1 MSEIH
6 KQTLWTPDMLLI
18 HQKHPLW
25 DDAKGD
31 QMEQSSKQAVIESML
46 LQLPGNHL
54 KLDRE
59 HKGLRGIHST
69 VSLVLHVE

>member
-18 HQKHPLW
+18 HQKHPPW

-54 KLDRE
+54 KLDGERE
-59 HKGLRGIHST
+59 GLRGIHIH
-69 VSLVLHVE
+69 VSLVLQVG